1 MKIASIVFIILLFGV
16 LPAQSQPIPFS
27 TLPPCDFTSQ
37 SDITGLRVGAIIM
50 DMATGEGCGENI
62 DETFAVASV
71 PKIFVAGAFLEAV
84 AQGRFSF
91 ETEITFS
98 YNYLMGGSNTCLT
111 ANDVNTRMT
120 LGYVSDMMIACSDN
134 SATWILMDLLGREAV
149 QAYINRLGIPG
160 IGPVIPYSEVDWLK
174 LQFLDDRWQHV
185 PIDVASRFYRTRNP
199 NEVVPQYFSEA
210 PRYSREELIEANAAY
225 FATYNY
231 NTATPRAIAQYFIKL
246 QNDLGNP
253 NSHQGQVAWW
263 LMNTMLLTQRLYS
276 TQAIPGTVFVGA
288 KNGFDW
294 GLVAEVSTFYTNLNT
309 RRPQA
314 LAIIFTQQS
323 LDTTENIQP
332 PSGRDNGPL
341 NRYLHQ
347 LSPQISRMLYPNFTT
362 PPMVESPDLSPVM
375 LSPYNMIEACWNT
388 YEAKGENDFTAFSEL
403 QRCWNSLPV
412 IDRITINDP
421 FGIAFIMYNLNGQ
434 DTRLT
439 FLTIAP
445 DGSQY
450 AYQRDVQLQ
459 QNAAVYWQ
467 RELDMTGTWRIEVY
481 RNLEKIYL
489 WYVTVMPE
497 DTP

>member
-1 MKIASIVFIILLFGV
+1 MKIALIAFILLLFTLG
-16 LPAQSQPIPFS
+16 PAQSQPIPFS
-27 TLPPCDFTSQ
+27 TLPPCDFAAE
-37 SDITGLRVGAIIM
+37 SDIEGLEVGALIINM
-50 DMATGEGCGENI
+50 TTGEGCGENI

-91 ETEITFS
+91 ETEITFT
-98 YNYLMGGSNTCLT
+98 YNYLMGGTNTCLT
-111 ANDVNTRMT
+111 PGDVNTSMT
-120 LGYVSDMMIACSDN
+120 LGYLSDMMIACSDN
-134 SATWILMDLLGREAV
+134 SATWILMDLLGRDAV

-174 LQFLDDRWQHV
+174 LQFLDARWQDV

-199 NEVVPQYFSEA
+199 HELVPQYFSEA
-210 PRYSREELIEANAAY
+210 PRYSREELIQANAAY

-231 NTATPRAIAQYFIKL
+231 NTATPRAIAQYFLKL
-246 QNDLGNP
+246 QNDLGNRT
-253 NSHQGQVAWW
+253 SQQGQVAWW
-263 LMNTMLLTQRLYS
+263 LLNTMLLTQRLYS

-294 GLVAEVSTFYTNLNT
+294 GLVAEVSTFYTNLES

-314 LAIIFTQQS
+314 IAILFTQQD
-323 LDTTENIQP
+323 LEADTEIQP

-347 LSPQISRMLYPNFTT
+347 LSPRISRMLYPDFVT

-375 LSPYNMIEACWNT
+375 LSPYQMIEDCWNR
-388 YEAKGENDFTAFSEL
+388 YEALGDNDFWAFSQL
-403 QRCWNSLPV
+403 QTCWNSLPV
-412 IDRITINDP
+412 IDQIALGDP
-421 FGIAFIMYNLNGQ
+421 FGIAFIMYNLNGA

-445 DGSQY
+445 NGAQY

-459 QNAAVYWQ
+459 QNAAVFWQ
-467 RELDMTGTWRIEVY
+467 RNLDMEGTWRIEVY
-481 RNLEKIYL
+481 RNLQKIYV
-489 WYVTVMPE
+489 WYVTV
-497 DTP
+497 TPAEN